1 MNSPKLIL
9 KLTVVMAAVAITAT
23 PLAASAQSR
32 QSSPPPPSQSQ
43 QQRTRVPRIVFSQD
57 QQAKFEKL
65 QADTLGKINAAL
77 TKEQQQQ
84 FAAGVQNGQGFKNV
98 QNLSDD
104 QKRKIQGILEEFN
117 VGIGNILTAEQKEQI
132 RQFQQSQQ
140 SQQSQPNPR

>member
-9 KLTVVMAAVAITAT
+9 KLTIVIAAIAIAAT
-23 PLAASAQSR
+23 PFAASAQSR
-32 QSSPPPPSQSQ
+32 QSSPPASSQ
-43 QQRTRVPRIVFSQD
+43 QQRNRAPRIVFSQE

-65 QADTLGKINAAL
+65 QADTIGKINAAL

-140 SQQSQPNPR
+140 SQPNSR

>member
-1 MNSPKLIL
+1 MNLPKFIL
-9 KLTVVMAAVAITAT
+9 KLTVVIAAVAIAAT
-23 PLAASAQSR
+23 PLTASAQSR
-32 QSSPPPPSQSQ
+32 PSSTPSPSQ

-98 QNLSDD
+98 KNLSDD
-104 QKRKIQGILEEFN
+104 QKRQIQAILEEFN

-132 RQFQQSQQ
+132 RQFQQT
-140 SQQSQPNPR
+140 QQSQPNQK